1 MREHIKAFLLA
12 SSLAFGIPTFV
23 EADPLERAPDGAH
36 EMRAMRWLRRL
47 DLSEAQRDRI
57 FGIFHEQADATREQM
72 KLVHRAYEALRQA
85 ALAPEF
91 DVAQARYLA
100 EAAARALSDLAL
112 MRAETLSRVA
122 EVLTSA
128 QRDKLALFHLH

>member
-23 EADPLERAPDGAH
+23 EADPLERAPDGTH

-47 DLSEAQRDRI
+47 DLSEAQRDLI
-57 FGIFHEQADATREQM
+57 FGIFYEQANATREQM
-72 KLVHRAYEALRQA
+72 KLVHRAHEALRQA

-91 DVAQARYLA
+91 DAAEARYLA

-122 EVLTSA
+122 AVLTPA
-128 QRDKLALFHLH
+128 QRGKLTLFHLP

>member
-23 EADPLERAPDGAH
+23 EADPLERAPNGAH

-47 DLSEAQRDRI
+47 DLSEAQRDQI
-57 FGIFHEQADATREQM
+57 FGIVHS
-72 KLVHRAYEALRQA
+72 LVE
-85 ALAPEF
+85 
-91 DVAQARYLA
+91 A
-100 EAAARALSDLAL
+100 EANAQSELTS

-122 EVLTSA
+122 AILTPA
-128 QRDKLALFHLH
+128 QREKLALFHLH

>member
-23 EADPLERAPDGAH
+23 EAEPLERAPDGAH
-36 EMRAMRWLRRL
+36 ELRSMRSLRRL
-47 DLSEAQRDRI
+47 GLSETQRGQI
-57 FGIFHEQADATREQM
+57 FSIFHERANATREQM
-72 KLVHRAYEALRQA
+72 KLVHRAHEALRQA
-85 ALAPEF
+85 ALLPGF
-91 DVAQARYLA
+91 DHAQARSLA
-100 EAAARALSDLAL
+100 DAAAATLSELAL

-122 EVLTSA
+122 AVLTPA

>member
-23 EADPLERAPDGAH
+23 EAEPLERAPDGAH
-36 EMRAMRWLRRL
+36 EMRPMRWLRRL

-72 KLVHRAYEALRQA
+72 KRVRRAREALRK
-85 ALAPEF
+85 
-91 DVAQARYLA
+91 A
-100 EAAARALSDLAL
+100 ESEMAS
-112 MRAETLSRVA
+112 MRAETLSRVTA
-122 EVLTSA
+122 ILTRA
-128 QRDKLALFHLH
+128 QREKLALFQSQTNALRDFTFD

>member
-23 EADPLERAPDGAH
+23 EADRLERASEGAH

-47 DLSEAQRDRI
+47 DLSDVQRDQI
-57 FGIFHEQADATREQM
+57 FGIFHEQANATRELM
-72 KLVHRAYEALRQA
+72 KRVHRAHEALRLA
-85 ALAPEF
+85 ALSPGF
-91 DVAQARYLA
+91 DLAQARRLA
-100 EAAARALSDLAL
+100 DAAARTLSDLAL

-122 EVLTSA
+122 AVLTPA

>member
-23 EADPLERAPDGAH
+23 EAEPLGRAPDGAH
-36 EMRAMRWLRRL
+36 EMRAMRRLRKL
-47 DLSEAQRDRI
+47 ELTEAQRDRI
-57 FGIFHEQADATREQM
+57 FGIFHEQADATRQQM
-72 KLVHRAYEALRQA
+72 KLVHRAHEALRQA
-85 ALAPEF
+85 ALSPGF
-91 DVAQARYLA
+91 DRAQARRLA
-100 EAAARALSDLAL
+100 DAAGNALSELAV

-122 EVLTSA
+122 AVLTPA

>member
-12 SSLAFGIPTFV
+12 SSLAFGIPAFV

-47 DLSEAQRDRI
+47 DLSEAQRDQI
-57 FGIFHEQADATREQM
+57 FSTLHS
-72 KLVHRAYEALRQA
+72 LVE
-85 ALAPEF
+85 
-91 DVAQARYLA
+91 A
-100 EAAARALSDLAL
+100 EANAHSELTS

-122 EVLTSA
+122 AILTPS
-128 QRDKLALFHLH
+128 QREKLALFHLN

>member
-23 EADPLERAPDGAH
+23 EADPLERAPNGH

-47 DLSEAQRDRI
+47 DLSEAQRDQI
-57 FGIFHEQADATREQM
+57 FGILHS
-72 KLVHRAYEALRQA
+72 LVE
-85 ALAPEF
+85 
-91 DVAQARYLA
+91 A
-100 EAAARALSDLAL
+100 EANAQSALTS

-122 EVLTSA
+122 AILTPA
-128 QRDKLALFHLH
+128 QREKLALFHLH

>member
-12 SSLAFGIPTFV
+12 SSLAFGIPTFL
-23 EADPLERAPDGAH
+23 EAEPLERAPDGAH

-47 DLSEAQRDRI
+47 DLSEAQRDRV
-57 FGIFHEQADATREQM
+57 FGIFHEQANATREQM
-72 KLVHRAYEALRQA
+72 KLVHRAHEALRQA
-85 ALAPEF
+85 APSPGF
-91 DVAQARYLA
+91 DRAQARSLA
-100 EAAARALSDLAL
+100 DAAGRALSELVL

-122 EVLTSA
+122 AILTPA